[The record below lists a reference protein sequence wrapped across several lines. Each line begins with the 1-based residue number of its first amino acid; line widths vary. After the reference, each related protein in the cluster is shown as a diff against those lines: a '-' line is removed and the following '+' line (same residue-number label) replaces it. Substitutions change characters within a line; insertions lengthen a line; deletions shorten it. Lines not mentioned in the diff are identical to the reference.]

1 MRRQILTYAA
11 LTSIGTASVFAQ
23 NMAAG
28 TSLSG
33 LELLQRVA
41 TQYADAKS
49 YDIESVEERTS
60 SNDLS
65 HDWQKTI
72 LTAALAPG
80 GRFHYEGHSSSGS
93 AMKVADGKMVWI
105 YRVDEHRYTVKP
117 SSAVSQQTM
126 IGMSEFAMSSAENLR
141 SNLAGLARGLKSAD
155 RFPDATIK
163 VNGNKIQC
171 FVVHFQSS
179 DERRASAGYSFDK
192 TVWIDKAHLTLIK
205 MTEHAHT
212 YLMSGASRIPLEE
225 QITTLFTKA
234 ELNGWPNESLFA
246 FIPPSDAK
254 LMQDFPDPTKD
265 YGGVNLIGRQA
276 PSLKLTSAN
285 GKTVTLDSF
294 RGRPVILDFWATW
307 CGPCVDALP
316 RLAQI
321 DKEARNKGLV
331 VLSIDQDEEAD
342 TATNFMTKK
351 GYTWSNYHDGDG
363 EIEKLVGST
372 AIPRTMLID
381 AQGKIVY
388 DAVGLDEDALRTE
401 ITKLGPEYVALAPK
415 PKAAPCMA
423 SK

>member
-1 MRRQILTYAA
+1 MRPQVLTYAV
-11 LTSIGTASVFAQ
+11 LTFIGTAPVFAQ
-23 NMAAG
+23 NLAAG
-28 TSLSG
+28 TPLSG
-33 LELLQRVA
+33 LELLKQV
-41 TQYADAKS
+41 TTHYADAKS

-60 SNDLS
+60 SNALS

-80 GRFHYEGHSSSGS
+80 GRFHYEGHSSFGS

-105 YRVDEHRYTVKP
+105 YRVDEHRYTAKP
-117 SSAVSQQTM
+117 SSAVSQNTM
-126 IGMSEFAMSSAENLR
+126 IEPSESAMSSAENLR
-141 SNLAGLARGLKSAD
+141 SNLMSLAKGLKSAD
-155 RFPDATIK
+155 RFPDAVIK
-163 VNGNKIQC
+163 VDGKMIHC
-171 FVVHFQSS
+171 FVVHFQNS
-179 DERRASAGYSFDK
+179 DEKRASDGYSFDK
-192 TVWIDKAHLTLIK
+192 TVWIDKAHLTFIK
-205 MTEHAHT
+205 TTEHAHT
-212 YLMSGASRIPLEE
+212 YLLSGASRIPLEQ
-225 QITTLFTKA
+225 QITTLFTRA
-234 ELNGWPNESLFA
+234 ELNGSPNESLFT

-265 YGGVNLIGRQA
+265 YGGINLTGRQA
-276 PSLKLTSAN
+276 PPLKLTSAN
-285 GKTVTLDSF
+285 GKAVTLYLF
-294 RGRPVILDFWATW
+294 RGKPVILDFWATW

-321 DKEARNKGLV
+321 QKEGKDKGLV
-331 VLSIDQDEEAD
+331 VLTIDQDEEAD

-351 GYTWSNYHDGDG
+351 GYTWSNFHDGDG

-401 ITKLGPEYVALAPK
+401 ITKLGPEYTALAPK